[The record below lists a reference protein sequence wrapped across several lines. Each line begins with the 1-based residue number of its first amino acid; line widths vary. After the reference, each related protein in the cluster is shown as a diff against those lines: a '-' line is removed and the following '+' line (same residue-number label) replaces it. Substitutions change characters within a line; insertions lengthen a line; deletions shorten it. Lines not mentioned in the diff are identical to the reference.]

1 MAFLPCHVTALPCH
15 GQHRKIKEHGPCH
28 RTRTGRFEGEATCQ
42 SDNLF
47 ELWAL
52 DAVV

>member
-1 MAFLPCHVTALPCH
+1 MSLRYLVMVSIVKL
-15 GQHRKIKEHGPCH
+15 REHGPCH

-52 DAVV
+52 DTVV